1 MPLSSAHAHC
11 TNAGDDTVKIFSEHD
26 CELTVNS
33 SCVLA
38 TLSHDCDIKHTCI
51 FFRQSFF

>member
-1 MPLSSAHAHC
+1 MPLSSVHVHC

-33 SCVLA
+33 SCILA
-38 TLSHDCDIKHTCI
+38 TLSHDCDIKHTYI
-51 FFRQSFF
+51 FFR